1 VKRVTAGLVAMV
13 LLAGACG
20 GDGDGNGVDGPAAKA
35 EFIEQ
40 ATLICKEAAAD
51 VEEAGVPL
59 FGPGAQSTRDELTR
73 FLRDVVLPAV
83 REQVVDL
90 RQLEPPTSE
99 REEFDAFLAEADRTI
114 DGLEARLEEDPES
127 FFREGANPFEAANEK
142 AAAMG
147 LDACAGEP

>member
-1 VKRVTAGLVAMV
+1 VKRMAAGLVAMV
-13 LLAGACG
+13 LVGAPCG
-20 GDGDGNGVDGPAAKA
+20 GDGDGNGLDGPAAKA
-35 EFIEQ
+35 EFVEQ

-59 FGPGAQSTRDELTR
+59 FGPGARTTHHELTQ

-90 RQLEPPTSE
+90 RELEPPASE
-99 REEFDAFLAEADRTI
+99 REEFDAFLTEADRTI
-114 DGLEARLEEDPES
+114 DGLEERLETDPES
-127 FFREGANPFEAANEK
+127 FFREGGNPFQAANEK

-147 LDACAGEP
+147 LGACAGEP